1 MDIYVNLETLIKQ
14 ISELIEKDPE
24 QFELKCGVSKNKI
37 SSDKKLKEQFEI
49 YEELEINEEK

>member
-37 SSDKKLKEQFEI
+37 SSDKKLKEQLEI